1 MLLIYSQFHKKN
13 DESIENDNFETEK
26 ENETEKTYD
35 IGDRTLQFG
44 IKIMKISKEIPY
56 QPIYSSIRFQII
68 KSGTA
73 IGANLAEA
81 DGAKSKRDFVNKL
94 AISRKEA
101 KETKF
106 WLCLLNGLNINKLK
120 LDDDIN
126 EVQEII
132 NILSAIINNTE
143 NNNRD

>member
-81 DGAKSKRDFVNKL
+81 DGTGFC
-94 AISRKEA
+94 E
-101 KETKF
+101 
-106 WLCLLNGLNINKLK
+106 
-120 LDDDIN
+120 
-126 EVQEII
+126 
-132 NILSAIINNTE
+132 
-143 NNNRD
+143 